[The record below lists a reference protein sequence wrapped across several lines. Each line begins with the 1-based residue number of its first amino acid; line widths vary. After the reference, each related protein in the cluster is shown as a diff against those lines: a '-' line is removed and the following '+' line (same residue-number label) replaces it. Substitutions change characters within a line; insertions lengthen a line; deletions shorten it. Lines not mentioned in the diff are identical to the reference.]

1 MTDMTI
7 HLKVSSP
14 WKVLWEG
21 EVVAIS
27 GSNADGVFDV
37 LPDHERFLTIV
48 SDTPIEIETTT
59 GNRQTFTLAEALLVC
74 VDNTAHLY
82 TTDTAAELRPE

>member
-1 MTDMTI
+1 MADITI
-7 HLKVSSP
+7 QLKVSSP

-27 GSNADGVFDV
+27 GVNASGAFDI
-37 LPDHERFLTIV
+37 LPDHERFLTIA
-48 SDTPIEIETTT
+48 STAPIELETTS
-59 GNRQTFTLAEALLVC
+59 GEQLTFSFNEAILVC
-74 VDNTAHLY
+74 ADNSAHIY